1 MYTFTK
7 ITAKNDRGTP
17 YHWIEILSDQSPRV
31 LALRAYGKVA
41 NNFKYMLFN
50 SVSQCQAYHSK
61 WQSDKEVLNATT
73 NKAETLQSAMS
84 AILLSHAGI
93 LSSEFL
99 EQAKQ
104 CFGAELSGVNS
115 DISSQF
121 DVLFAPDKQD
131 PRKPLPESYGVW

>member
-84 AILLSHAGI
+84 AILLSHPGI

-99 EQAKQ
+99 DQAME
-104 CFGAELSGVNS
+104 CFGGVNGV
-115 DISSQF
+115 ISNEPPFMVSRSIESAK
-121 DVLFAPDKQD
+121 DASS
-131 PRKPLPESYGVW
+131 KPLPESYGVW